1 MPNKTES
8 MGNEIKSQIA
18 TLLLK
23 GAENG
28 SVTEDDVQGMLKDIS
43 VSEEQLN
50 AVYGILRE
58 QGISVVSA
66 DDDGVVIGADDDDL
80 SAGTDDL
87 DDDLDDEDNEDHVH

>member
-43 VSEEQLN
+43 VSESSSTPSM
-50 AVYGILRE
+50 AF
-58 QGISVVSA
+58 SVNRVSA
-66 DDDGVVIGADDDDL
+66 L
-80 SAGTDDL
+80 CPQMTTTL
-87 DDDLDDEDNEDHVH
+87 

>member
-50 AVYGILRE
+50 AVYGRRRRC
-58 QGISVVSA
+58 
-66 DDDGVVIGADDDDL
+66 D
-80 SAGTDDL
+80 
-87 DDDLDDEDNEDHVH
+87 